1 MFIYRD
7 EYYNPETTEKQ
18 GTAEIHIAKHRNGPA
33 GTHVEL
39 SFLSRFPKFAN
50 IARMERPVVQ
60 SPGEGP
66 PLAGRPPVEAEPVAE
81 AGFGEP
87 DAPEPGAEWE

>member
-1 MFIYRD
+1 MMFIYRD

-50 IARMERPVVQ
+50 IARIEPSV
-60 SPGEGP
+60 
-66 PLAGRPPVEAEPVAE
+66 AAPVEEPAEG
-81 AGFGEP
+81 AGP
-87 DAPEPGAEWE
+87 RRRREWE